1 MKFSEVITPMDKS
14 YFIKMHNERKYFDTC
29 LLTELLIQT
38 YYYSGNKYNDMDCDK
53 LFNVMKKPEPYSKI
67 EIDLIKQNAIKLL
80 AIKYNVK
87 VDSIKPLEFRKNK

>member
-1 MKFSEVITPMDKS
+1 
-14 YFIKMHNERKYFDTC
+14 
-29 LLTELLIQT
+29 
-38 YYYSGNKYNDMDCDK
+38 MDCDK

-87 VDSIKPLEFRKNK
+87 VDSIKPLEFRRNK